1 MKQQNKSKRTKK
13 KRYVNHYFGLFY
25 IKKNCFPTLINFCSF
40 YLHSFKISVWG
51 ELIYLKYNLVLG
63 LFVFVFVFNKGS
75 ETLTGS
81 DTKSLIRI
89 SPTSPTVMMTA
100 TITMEKQRTSIFN
113 RPQPGQGACLRILNM
128 PLFCVHL
135 HFRHRNQFSLDVS
148 CSFRAIKF
156 HRLWG

>member
-13 KRYVNHYFGLFY
+13 KGISIITLAFSTLKRTAFPLSSIFVHFIYTLSKYQFGENLYTLNTTLFWVFFFLIKAVNHWQGV
-25 IKKNCFPTLINFCSF
+25 TQ
-40 YLHSFKISVWG
+40 V
-51 ELIYLKYNLVLG
+51 
-63 LFVFVFVFNKGS
+63 
-75 ETLTGS
+75 
-81 DTKSLIRI
+81 SLSRI

-100 TITMEKQRTSIFN
+100 AITMEKQRISIFN

-128 PLFCVHL
+128 SLFCAHL

-148 CSFRAIKF
+148 GSFRAIKF

>member
-13 KRYVNHYFGLFY
+13 KRYLNHYFGLFY

-63 LFVFVFVFNKGS
+63 FFFFLIKAVNHWQGVTQV
-75 ETLTGS
+75 
-81 DTKSLIRI
+81 SLIRI

-100 TITMEKQRTSIFN
+100 AITMEKQRISIFN

-128 PLFCVHL
+128 SLFCVHL

-148 CSFRAIKF
+148 GSFRAIKF